1 MWIALLYLREG
12 VGTSQDHLASVSAP
26 PNRENLPTFFWHWTK
41 LVTLAV
47 LANGAE
53 TCSSY
58 TMLKPLN
65 ELTVSVWAGQLSSE
79 GRADGSKHGCKL
91 DHPVGLLV
99 TEAGD
104 VYISD
109 FNAHTIRKTTVDDWT
124 DVETVA
130 GNGQRG
136 TTDGAA
142 LECSL
147 SQPTG
152 LCEADTGGIWFVE
165 EGCARLRLLEDGTI
179 TTFLGWAGSGF
190 QDGSFA
196 NARLSAPRDICRSR
210 NGLLYIADNGNNRIR
225 IVDVINRT
233 VSSIGSGRNT
243 TTDGTFDEACF
254 LYPSSLRCSPDDILF
269 VGELYRVRKVDLQTK
284 LVTTYDKTGDTSL
297 TGGLTISPLFSR
309 NNAPGSESSVFYCD
323 SNGARIM
330 VLDAHTGIS
339 RVFAGIGRAR
349 EDPEDIAETP
359 KSRYPNGLT
368 KVAFKSPRG
377 IAFTPKGD
385 FLLNDSFS
393 VVRIVRGMYAPSY
406 YFKTPALEHFSLAN
420 AEALPPHGAT
430 SSDDS
435 STSPNGAPS
444 SAYASESM
452 ESMIGLD
459 SRVATLAYPSLLS
472 LKSQKDL
479 DKLDLPPALQKA
491 ILNNPSCQ
499 TCSLDIKT
507 RIKSLYRALP
517 AGDGALQQIATLVRF
532 PRRSI
537 PSYPRKCI
545 SRGIFSLTNFFLGIT
560 APHRKPQTGH

>member
-1 MWIALLYLREG
+1 
-12 VGTSQDHLASVSAP
+12 
-26 PNRENLPTFFWHWTK
+26 
-41 LVTLAV
+41 
-47 LANGAE
+47 
-53 TCSSY
+53 
-58 TMLKPLN
+58 MLKPLS

-79 GRADGSKHGCKL
+79 GRVDGSKNGCKL

-136 TTDGAA
+136 TTDGPA

-152 LCEADTGGIWFVE
+152 LCEADTGGIWLVE
-165 EGCARLRLLEDGTI
+165 EGCARLRLLENGTVN
-179 TTFLGWAGSGF
+179 TYLGWAGSGF

-225 IVDVINRT
+225 IVDVISRT

-243 TTDGTFDEACF
+243 TNDGNFEEACF

-284 LVTTYDKTGDTSL
+284 SVTTYDKTGDTSL

-330 VLDAHTGIS
+330 VLDAHTGVS
-339 RVFAGIGRAR
+339 RVFAGVGRAR
-349 EDPEDIAETP
+349 DRDDPEEIAETP
-359 KSRYPNGLT
+359 KSRHPNGLT
-368 KVAFKSPRG
+368 KVVFKSPRG

-393 VVRIVRGMYAPSY
+393 VVRIVRGMYPPSY
-406 YFKTPALEHFSLAN
+406 YFKTPALEHFTLAN
-420 AEALPPHGAT
+420 TEGLPPHGLDSAT
-430 SSDDS
+430 ESSS
-435 STSPNGAPS
+435 ASTSAYTH
-444 SAYASESM
+444 SAM
-452 ESMIGLD
+452 ESIIGLD
-459 SRVATLAYPSLLS
+459 SRVAMLAYPTILTIS
-472 LKSQKDL
+472 SQNEI
-479 DKLDLPPALQKA
+479 DKLELTPALQKA

-499 TCSLDIKT
+499 NCSLDIKT
-507 RIKSLYRALP
+507 RIKTLYRALP
-517 AGDGALQQIATLVRF
+517 AGHDALEQIATLVRNHLILADLNGLSHLCHCLILVD
-532 PRRSI
+532 SI
-537 PSYPRKCI
+537 QFTYQV
-545 SRGIFSLTNFFLGIT
+545 SLLIGT
-560 APHRKPQTGH
+560 APH